1 MKFHPQ
7 YLNIPCTKQLRM
19 WSLSFF
25 LISNIFEWKLATE
38 SSCHPSISY
47 SFFCR
52 MHIKHLFCSWSSCK
66 KNECISHRPTRL
78 SISRVWGMPHL
89 RAEICLALND
99 RWILRAKANHRKL
112 ILEKKMIKKREREIT
127 SRIVN
132 FLQGKMKDTEL
143 RAIIWQYSCA
153 IKYLTK
159 HQQPNWTSSKNE
171 RNKKYIYIMSWE
183 KRTFART
190 T

>member
-1 MKFHPQ
+1 
-7 YLNIPCTKQLRM
+7 
-19 WSLSFF
+19 
-25 LISNIFEWKLATE
+25 
-38 SSCHPSISY
+38 
-47 SFFCR
+47 

-66 KNECISHRPTRL
+66 KNVCISHRPTRL

-112 ILEKKMIKKREREIT
+112 ILERKMIKKEREIT

-171 RNKKYIYIMSWE
+171 RNKTYIYIFPE
-183 KRTFART
+183 KKELLLGRHSHNLKTRKNYTLFYWNDDTFFFSVFVFVVPQANKSSFALFMIISPRFKEAYH
-190 T
+190 